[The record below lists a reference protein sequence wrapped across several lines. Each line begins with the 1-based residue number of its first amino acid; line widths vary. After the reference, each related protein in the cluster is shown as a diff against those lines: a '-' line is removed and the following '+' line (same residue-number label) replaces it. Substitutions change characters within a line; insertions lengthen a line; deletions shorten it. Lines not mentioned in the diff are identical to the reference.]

1 MKKKIISFVLVA
13 CLLAVMLA
21 GCARNREMRFYTGGD
36 QGTYYSFG
44 KELAE
49 VIEDSTKLGLLV
61 ETSGGS
67 QDNLEEIKS
76 GKADVAFTQSD
87 VMAYAYNGTRLF
99 ANGEKVD
106 NFSVLGSLYSEEVQI
121 VTCDPSITDI
131 EDLKGKTV
139 SIGESGS
146 GVYYNA
152 LDVLD
157 VYDISE
163 SQINP
168 VYQGFG
174 ESTESLKDGSID
186 AAFVVAGAPA
196 QAISTLAE
204 EMPVYILS
212 VDREHV
218 EALQEISPYYGYC
231 TIDADVYGTDEDI
244 LTVDVDAILI
254 ASDDVSEEDGYKIVS
269 GIFDNLLDL
278 QEAHEKGTELNL
290 EDAASVTTVPYNAG
304 AAKYYE
310 EHGFT
315 VEMKE

>member
-1 MKKKIISFVLVA
+1 MKKKIIVLALMA
-13 CLLAVMLA
+13 CLLAMMLA
-21 GCARNREMRFYTGGD
+21 GCGARSQMRFYTGGD

-44 KELAE
+44 KSIAE
-49 VIEDSTKLGLLV
+49 VVKDATKLDLLV

-67 QDNLEEIKS
+67 QDNMEEIKS
-76 GKADVAFTQSD
+76 GDAQVAFTQSD

-121 VTCDPSITDI
+121 VTCDPSITSI

-139 SIGESGS
+139 SIGETGS

-152 LDVLD
+152 IDVLD
-157 VYDISE
+157 VYGISE

-196 QAISTLAE
+196 QAITTLAE
-204 EMPVYILS
+204 EEQVYLLS
-212 VDREHV
+212 VDKEHV

-244 LTVDVDAILI
+244 LTVDVDAVLV
-254 ASDDVSEEDGYKIVS
+254 ASDDVSEEDAYDIVS

-278 QEAHEKGTELNL
+278 QAAHEKGAEVNL
-290 EDAASVTTVPYNAG
+290 DDATSIKTVPYHPG

-315 VEMKE
+315 VETK